1 MVTGFDL
8 VEAQILVA
16 RGEELPWK
24 TQPKSPRGW
33 AIEARVCAE
42 NADLNFMPTPGP
54 IKHVRTPGG
63 SFVRTDTYVYN
74 GFEITP
80 DYDPMIAKVIAWG
93 HDRDAAI
100 ARLDRALAEFVIK
113 GCTTNTAF
121 CRQVLQDDEFK
132 SGTYDTG
139 VIARMQAKESTWLTE
154 EYKEVAMM
162 ASAFLLFEEE
172 QRRTARVV
180 AGKGTTADEGSL
192 RNGWQRG
199 LPPRTP
205 NRW

>member
-1 MVTGFDL
+1 M
-8 VEAQILVA
+8 
-16 RGEELPWK
+16 LPWK
-24 TQPKSPRGW
+24 NQPASPRGW

-42 NADLNFMPTPGP
+42 NADLNFIPTPGP
-54 IKHVRTPGG
+54 IRHVRTPGG
-63 SFVRTDTYVYN
+63 PYVRTDTYVYP

-93 HDRDAAI
+93 PDRQTAI
-100 ARLDRALAEFVIK
+100 NRLDRALAEFVIK

-121 CRQVLQDDEFK
+121 CRQVLQYDEFK
-132 SGTYDTG
+132 SGEYDTG
-139 VIARMQAKESTWLTE
+139 LIGRMQESPGGEWVTK
-154 EYKEVAMM
+154 EYKEVAML

-180 AGKGTTADEGSL
+180 AGKGTSAAGEDQ

-205 NRW
+205 SRW